1 MARLARTSA
10 TAPKVCR
17 LSRLGC
23 NPIRRPLNSN
33 PWLKCL
39 WIGLRL
45 VFDFQG
51 ALLGLMSGFVRGA
64 LAGLLHMMPPVL
76 FAVFFVAC
84 PVRLAACLVSC
95 PASFTSCF
103 AVSCGSAKHAD
114 AIASNKTTLE
124 KYLAIRQVPPGGF
137 NARLPYHQHQQKST
151 LGSPNKQ

>member
-64 LAGLLHMMPPVL
+64 LAGLLHMMPSAFRSLLRRLSRMLGCLFSVVSGIFHVL
-76 FAVFFVAC
+76 FCAFLWE
-84 PVRLAACLVSC
+84 R
-95 PASFTSCF
+95 
-103 AVSCGSAKHAD
+103 
-114 AIASNKTTLE
+114 KTCRCHCE
-124 KYLAIRQVPPGGF
+124 
-137 NARLPYHQHQQKST
+137 QQNHTREIFGHTPSSSW
-151 LGSPNKQ
+151 GI